1 MTANVTSLAKVRA
14 TARDKLARQKVNDRA
29 TTTLLVLVVVL
40 VVVGLGV
47 TMSASSAVALNQ
59 TGTEDQWHFVKR
71 QLVGVGLGT
80 VALLVMSRIPYRFY
94 RKLAVPA
101 FLLTVGLLVAV
112 ELNGITEGGATRWL
126 AIPGVTSFQPSEIA
140 KVSVIVVL
148 AYLLEKKSKLLT
160 NFGHFVV
167 PVAATLGVVGLLIIR
182 QPDLGTLIVIG
193 AAALAVIVASDAPMK
208 FVLVL
213 GVLAIL
219 AATVLAFDDG
229 YRSTRIDAFL
239 NPYDDPSGEGYQLI
253 QGYYAL
259 GNGGVF
265 GVGLG
270 ASRARWFYLP
280 NAHTDFIFAIIGE
293 ETGLIG
299 GLTVIGLFIALA
311 AAGWVVASRAPDGF
325 GRMVAAGI
333 TVWLSFQALVN
344 IGGVLGVVPITGIAL
359 PFVSFGS
366 TALAVAM
373 GAIGILVNIAQSGT
387 DAPLTQSKARRPK
400 TQRGTKPRQSRAP
413 SKRPGSRGRGR

>member
-14 TARDKLARQKVNDRA
+14 AARDKMARQKVNDRA

-47 TMSASSAVALNQ
+47 TMSASSAVALSQ
-59 TGTEDQWHFVKR
+59 TESQDQWHFLKR

-80 VALLVMSRIPYRFY
+80 LALLVGSRIPYRIY
-94 RKLAVPA
+94 KRLALPL
-101 FLLTVGLLVAV
+101 FLVTVGLLVAV
-112 ELNGITEGGATRWL
+112 ELRGITEGGATRWL
-126 AIPGVTSFQPSEIA
+126 SIPGITAFQPSEVA
-140 KVSVIVVL
+140 KVAVVFAL
-148 AYLLEKKSKLLT
+148 AFLLERKHKLLT
-160 NFGHFVV
+160 RFGHFIV
-167 PVAATLGVVGLLIIR
+167 PVVATVGVVGILIIR
-182 QPDLGTLIVIG
+182 QPDLGTLIIIG
-193 AAALAVIVASDAPMK
+193 AAAMAVILASDAPMK
-208 FVLVL
+208 FVMVL
-213 GVLAIL
+213 GLFAVLATIY
-219 AATVLAFDDG
+219 LAFDAD
-229 YRSTRIDAFL
+229 YRASRMTSFL
-239 NPYDDPSGEGYQLI
+239 NPYADRSGDGYQVI

-259 GNGGVF
+259 GNGGIF

-311 AAGWVVASRAPDGF
+311 AAGWVVASRAPDRF

-344 IGGVLGVVPITGIAL
+344 IGGVLGVIPITGIAL

-366 TALAVAM
+366 TALAVSM
-373 GAIGILVNIAQSGT
+373 GAVGILVNIAQSGV
-387 DAPLTQSKARRPK
+387 DASSARPK
-400 TQRGTKPRQSRAP
+400 TWGVSSGSSR
-413 SKRPGSRGRGR
+413 

>member
-1 MTANVTSLAKVRA
+1 MTANVTSLSKVRA
-14 TARDKLARQKVNDRA
+14 AARERLARQKVNDR
-29 TTTLLVLVVVL
+29 TTTILLVLVVVL

-47 TMSASSAVALNQ
+47 TMSASSAVAIRD
-59 TGTEDQWHFVKR
+59 TGTDQYHFVKR
-71 QLVGVGLGT
+71 QLVGVGLGVVALLLASKLPYKWYRKLALPFFALT
-80 VALLVMSRIPYRFY
+80 VALLVM
-94 RKLAVPA
+94 
-101 FLLTVGLLVAV
+101 V
-112 ELNGITEGGATRWL
+112 EFNGITEGGATRWL
-126 AIPGVTSFQPSEIA
+126 KVPGLTSFQPSELA
-140 KVSVIVVL
+140 KVSVVFVL
-148 AYLLEKKSKLLT
+148 AYLLERKHKLLT
-160 NFGHFVV
+160 RFGHFIV

-182 QPDLGTLIVIG
+182 QPDLGTLIVI
-193 AAALAVIVASDAPMK
+193 AAAAMAVIVASDTPMK
-208 FVLVL
+208 FVMMIGL
-213 GVLAIL
+213 LAIV
-219 AATVLAFDDG
+219 AATVLAFDG
-229 YRSTRIDAFL
+229 NYRETRIDAFL
-239 NPYDDPSGEGYQLI
+239 DPYSDPSGDGYQVI

-311 AAGWVVASRAPDGF
+311 IAGFVVAARAPDRF

-344 IGGVLGVVPITGIAL
+344 IGGVLGVLPITGIAL

-366 TALAVAM
+366 TALAVSM
-373 GAIGILVNIAQSGT
+373 GAVGILVNIAQSGV
-387 DAPLTQSKARRPK
+387 DKK
-400 TQRGTKPRQSRAP
+400 T
-413 SKRPGSRGRGR
+413 

>member
-14 TARDKLARQKVNDRA
+14 AARDKIARQRVNDRA

-47 TMSASSAVALNQ
+47 TMSASSAVAINQ
-59 TGTEDQWHFVKR
+59 TETQDQWHFLKR
-71 QLVGVGLGT
+71 QLVGVGIGT
-80 VALLVMSRIPYRFY
+80 LALLVTARVRYGLY
-94 RKLAVPA
+94 RKLAVPC

-112 ELNGITEGGATRWL
+112 EVNGITEGGATRWL
-126 AIPGVTSFQPSEIA
+126 SLPGLTSFQPAEVA
-140 KVSVIVVL
+140 KVTVVFVL
-148 AYLLEKKSKLLT
+148 AFLLEKKARLLT
-160 NFGHFVV
+160 SFGHFIV
-167 PVAATLGVVGLLIIR
+167 PILATLGVVGALVIR

-193 AAALAVIVASDAPMK
+193 AAALAVIIASDAPMK
-208 FVLVL
+208 HVMLLGLVA
-213 GVLAIL
+213 VA
-219 AATVLAFDDG
+219 AATYLAFDAD
-229 YRSTRIDAFL
+229 YRASRIDAFL
-239 NPYDDPSGEGYQLI
+239 DPYADPSGDGYQLI

-293 ETGLIG
+293 ETGLLG

-325 GRMVAAGI
+325 GRMLAAGI

-366 TALAVAM
+366 TALVVSMAA
-373 GAIGILVNIAQSGT
+373 AGILVNIAQSGV
-387 DAPLTQSKARRPK
+387 DRK
-400 TQRGTKPRQSRAP
+400 T
-413 SKRPGSRGRGR
+413 

>member
-14 TARDKLARQKVNDRA
+14 AARDKIARQQVNDRA
-29 TTTLLVLVVVL
+29 TTILLVLVVVL

-47 TMSASSAVALNQ
+47 TMSASSAVALSE
-59 TGTEDQWHFVKR
+59 TEAQDQWRFVKR

-80 VALLVMSRIPYRFY
+80 LALLLASRIPYRIY
-94 RKLAVPA
+94 RKLAFPG
-101 FLLTVGLLVAV
+101 FLVTVGLLIAV
-112 ELNGITEGGATRWL
+112 EFNGITEGGATRWL
-126 AIPGVTSFQPSEIA
+126 SVPGLTNFQPSEIA
-140 KVSVIVVL
+140 KVAVVFVL
-148 AYLLEKKSKLLT
+148 AFLLERKHKLLT
-160 NFGHFVV
+160 RFGHFIV
-167 PVAATLGVVGLLIIR
+167 PVAATLGVVGILIMR

-193 AAALAVIVASDAPMK
+193 AAALAVIIASDAPMK
-208 FVLVL
+208 FVMVL
-213 GVLAIL
+213 GLLAVLA
-219 AATVLAFDDG
+219 AVYFAFDAD
-229 YRSTRIDAFL
+229 YRADRIDSFL
-239 NPYDDPSGEGYQLI
+239 DPYEDPSGDGYQVI

-311 AAGWVVASRAPDGF
+311 VAGWVVASRAPDRF

-344 IGGVLGVVPITGIAL
+344 VGGVLGVIPITGIAL
-359 PFVSFGS
+359 PFVSYGS
-366 TALAVAM
+366 TALAVSM
-373 GAIGILVNIAQSGT
+373 GAIGILVNIAQSGV
-387 DAPLTQSKARRPK
+387 DRK
-400 TQRGTKPRQSRAP
+400 T
-413 SKRPGSRGRGR
+413 

>member
-14 TARDKLARQKVNDRA
+14 AAREKLSAKKTNARA

-47 TMSASSAVALNQ
+47 TMSASSAFALNQ
-59 TGTEDQWHFVKR
+59 TETQDQWHFVKR

-80 VALLVMSRIPYRFY
+80 LALIGFSRIPYRFW
-94 RKLAVPA
+94 RKMALPA
-101 FLLTVGLLVAV
+101 FLITVGLLIAV
-112 ELNGITEGGATRWL
+112 EMVGLTEGGAKRWL
-126 AIPGVTSFQPSEIA
+126 PIPGLTSFQPSELA
-140 KVSVIVVL
+140 KVSIVFVL
-148 AYLLEKKSKLLT
+148 AYLFEKKAKLLT
-160 NFGHFVV
+160 TFGHFIV
-167 PVAATLGVVGLLIIR
+167 PVMATVGIVGLLIMR
-182 QPDLGTLIVIG
+182 QPDLGTMIIIG
-193 AAALAVIVASDAPMK
+193 AAAMAVIIASDVPMK
-208 FVLVL
+208 YVLLL
-213 GVLAIL
+213 GVVVVL
-219 AATVLAFDDG
+219 AATYLAFDAD
-229 YRSTRIDAFL
+229 YRAARIESFL
-239 NPYDDPSGEGYQLI
+239 SPEADPQGDGYQLL

-293 ETGLIG
+293 ETGLVG
-299 GLTVIGLFIALA
+299 GLTVIALFIALA
-311 AAGWVVASRAPDGF
+311 VAGWVVAVRAPDKF

-344 IGGVLGVVPITGIAL
+344 IGGVLGAIPITGIAL

-366 TALAVAM
+366 TALVVAM
-373 GAIGILVNIAQSGT
+373 GAAGILVNIAQAGV
-387 DAPLTQSKARRPK
+387 
-400 TQRGTKPRQSRAP
+400 TKPSP
-413 SKRPGSRGRGR
+413 KK

>member
-14 TARDKLARQKVNDRA
+14 AARDKIARQKVNDR
-29 TTTLLVLVVVL
+29 TTTILLVLVVVL

-47 TMSASSAVALNQ
+47 TMSASSAVALSQ
-59 TGTEDQWHFVKR
+59 TEARDQWHFVKR

-80 VALLVMSRIPYRFY
+80 FALLVASRIPYRIY
-94 RKLAVPA
+94 RKLAFPA

-112 ELNGITEGGATRWL
+112 EFNGITEGGATRWL
-126 AIPGVTSFQPSEIA
+126 SIPGLTSFQPSELA
-140 KVSVIVVL
+140 KVAVVFVL
-148 AYLLEKKSKLLT
+148 SYLLERKHKLLT
-160 NFGHFVV
+160 RFAHFIV
-167 PVAATLGVVGLLIIR
+167 PVGATLGVVGALIIR

-193 AAALAVIVASDAPMK
+193 TAAMAVIIASDTPMK
-208 FVLVL
+208 FVMVL
-213 GVLAIL
+213 GLLAL
-219 AATVLAFDDG
+219 LATVYMAYAAE
-229 YRSTRIDAFL
+229 YRASRIDSFL
-239 NPYDDPSGEGYQLI
+239 DPYQDPSGDGYQVI

-259 GNGGVF
+259 GNGGIF

-299 GLTVIGLFIALA
+299 GLTVIGLFIVLA
-311 AAGWVVASRAPDGF
+311 VAGWVVAARAPDRF

-344 IGGVLGVVPITGIAL
+344 IGGVLGVLPITGIAL
-359 PFVSFGS
+359 PFVSYGS
-366 TALAVAM
+366 TALAVSM
-373 GAIGILVNIAQSGT
+373 GAVGILVNIAQSGV
-387 DAPLTQSKARRPK
+387 DPK
-400 TQRGTKPRQSRAP
+400 T
-413 SKRPGSRGRGR
+413 

>member
-1 MTANVTSLAKVRA
+1 MSASVTSLTRVREA
-14 TARDKLARQKVNDRA
+14 ARNKLGRQKVNDRT
-29 TTTLLVLVVVL
+29 TTTLLALVVVL

-47 TMSASSAVALNQ
+47 TMSASSAVALSRS
-59 TGTEDQWHFVKR
+59 GAEDQWYFVKR

-80 VALLVMSRIPYRFY
+80 VALLAASRIPYRFY
-94 RKLAVPA
+94 RKMALPLFV
-101 FLLTVGLLVAV
+101 LTVALLVAV
-112 ELNGITEGGATRWL
+112 VFWGITEGGATRWL
-126 AIPGVTSFQPSEIA
+126 DVAGFRSFQPSEVA
-140 KVSVIVVL
+140 KVSVVFVL
-148 AYLLEKKSKLLT
+148 AYLLERKTKLLT
-160 NFGHFVV
+160 SFGHFIV
-167 PVAATLGVVGLLIIR
+167 PVAVVLGIVGLLIIR

-208 FVLVL
+208 WVLVVGL
-213 GVLAIL
+213 VAVLA
-219 AATVLAFDDG
+219 TTYLAFDAV
-229 YRSTRIDAFL
+229 YRSERIFSFL
-239 NPYDDPSGEGYQLI
+239 DPFADPSDSGYQLV

-259 GNGGVF
+259 GNGGIF

-299 GLTVIGLFIALA
+299 GLTVIALFIALA
-311 AAGWVVASRAPDGF
+311 IAGWVVASRAPDSF

-344 IGGVLGVVPITGIAL
+344 VGGVLGVVPITGIAL

-366 TALAVAM
+366 TALVVSM
-373 GAIGILVNIAQSGT
+373 GAVGILVNIAQHGV
-387 DAPLTQSKARRPK
+387 DPK
-400 TQRGTKPRQSRAP
+400 P
-413 SKRPGSRGRGR
+413 